1 MWNSTWIACML
12 TAGLLVSQQ
21 TPYERSDGSWL
32 DAPMEWNLSPTEL
45 LRGQPEGPNPKC
57 DPTVRAPQ
65 SAAERLLTVAGWKL
79 RTISEVKRSGGH
91 SIEIVQAF
99 RQFDGM
105 CRDLQAQAFVF
116 VNDRLVGTL
125 SPRLMNGRA
134 DGQLAKAVISES
146 GEITATFLRYN
157 PTDALCCPSRE
168 SLAFYSTVPEA
179 GTHVVKLL
187 PVETRQRSER

>member
-32 DAPMEWNLSPTEL
+32 DAPMGWNQSPIEL

-65 SAAERLLTVAGWKL
+65 SAAERLLTAAGWKL
-79 RTISEVKRSGGH
+79 TISEVKRSGGH

-125 SPRLMNGRA
+125 SPRLMNARA
-134 DGQLAKAVISES
+134 LARCDGSAHQQEPGSDAQRDH
-146 GEITATFLRYN
+146 GEQDRELR
-157 PTDALCCPSRE
+157 DALPAHARDPAAE
-168 SLAFYSTVPEA
+168 RPRRDRRP
-179 GTHVVKLL
+179 L
-187 PVETRQRSER
+187 P